1 MTKQTA
7 KLASTD
13 LGFKRGM
20 ARELLIHNPQ
30 INTVT
35 DALNL
40 AQELITAT
48 KAEEDDLSQLAWR
61 LRRDR
66 HAPSSTLS
74 PIRIDNK

>member
-1 MTKQTA
+1 MTKKTA

-13 LGFKRGM
+13 HGFQRGM

-48 KAEEDDLSQLAWR
+48 AA
-61 LRRDR
+61 
-66 HAPSSTLS
+66 ASTLK
-74 PIRIDNK
+74 PNVGLTHAYYPTD